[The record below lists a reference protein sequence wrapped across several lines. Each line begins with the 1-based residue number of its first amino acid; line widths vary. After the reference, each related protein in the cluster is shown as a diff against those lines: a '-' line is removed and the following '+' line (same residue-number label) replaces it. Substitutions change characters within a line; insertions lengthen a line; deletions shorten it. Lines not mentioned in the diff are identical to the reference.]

1 MFGSLRAASI
11 ESIMVSAFMIYLL
24 GAATPIVLLRSVA
37 NDRQDTCFLSA
48 MLWAIVLVFGGLT
61 ISLMV

>member
-1 MFGSLRAASI
+1 MFATLRSASF
-11 ESIMVSAFMIYLL
+11 ESIMVGAFMIYLM

-37 NDRQDTCFLSA
+37 NDRQDTCFLSV

-61 ISLMV
+61 ISLVV